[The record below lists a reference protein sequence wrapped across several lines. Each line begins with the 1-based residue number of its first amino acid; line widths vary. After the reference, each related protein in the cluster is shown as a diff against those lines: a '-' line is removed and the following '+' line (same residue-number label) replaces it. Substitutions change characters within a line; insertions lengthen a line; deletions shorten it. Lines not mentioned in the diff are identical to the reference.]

1 MAFELTATVATGD
14 TNRDV
19 LQPNCLFEAESRSFS
34 VAERWKKCRALCASA
49 LPLDAF
55 KQLSPQKR

>member
-1 MAFELTATVATGD
+1 MAFELPATMATKD
-14 TNRDV
+14 TNPDV
-19 LQPNCLFEAESRSFS
+19 LQPNCLFESESRSFS
-34 VAERWKKCRALCASA
+34 VAERWTKCRGLCASA